1 MEQSSVVDVHVH
13 VYPDAGPTL
22 ARIEG
27 LLQALTAKV
36 DQMSTELQ
44 TKLDALVAQVTN
56 VEGTEQSAI
65 VALQGITTIVQG
77 LRDDLVRL
85 GVTPEQLAAVD
96 DATARL
102 TASEAALAAAVAANP
117 GT

>member
-1 MEQSSVVDVHVH
+1 MDRPAVVDVHVH

-27 LLQALTAKV
+27 LLQALIEKV
-36 DQMSTELQ
+36 DSMSTDLQ
-44 TKLDALVAQVTN
+44 TRLDALVSTVTE

-77 LRDDLVRL
+77 LRDDLQRL

-102 TASEAALAAAVAANP
+102 NETSTALAAAVAANP